1 MVRRRRFP
9 VSGEAPRA
17 AESEE
22 GFVARESKLPEIS
35 PYVFPALLAGF
46 GLWCLWDGWF
56 TSDPAM
62 QEHAL
67 FNRVASAV
75 LLPWALWDY
84 LRVRRREREEAAS
97 ASQTPSPPSDR
108 DGSSSSAP

>member
-1 MVRRRRFP
+1 
-9 VSGEAPRA
+9 
-17 AESEE
+17 
-22 GFVARESKLPEIS
+22 VARESKLPEIS

-62 QEHAL
+62 LEHAT

-84 LRVRRREREEAAS
+84 LRVRRRERAAGDS
-97 ASQTPSPPSDR
+97 LPRERQDPP
-108 DGSSSSAP
+108 AA